1 MLVSGS
7 TEDMEL
13 VDLTTRQSCILPFPL
28 KWAQGGLI
36 SETKAHLCNFQTDS
50 ALKCVLLN
58 LSTLKTTFSDA
69 TVSKVARTSSVML
82 KGQIASTGG
91 RIDNSHS
98 QITDQVQMVS
108 LTESSINDQG
118 LPEKVDSHCIL
129 RINATTLISIGG
141 YNGYSTYKTWF
152 MHINANGNSW
162 TSVSGKHCLKIT
174 SKSLIK
180 SHSQDRI

>member
-36 SETKAHLCNFQTDS
+36 SETKAHLCNFES

-69 TVSKVARTSSVML
+69 TVSKVARTNSVML
-82 KGQIASTGG
+82 NGQIASTGG

-118 LPEKVDSHCIL
+118 LPGGKVESHCIL
-129 RINATTLISIGG
+129 HINSTTLISIGG